1 MKVTLRVNGKE
12 YSGWKTVSI
21 TRSMESAAGT
31 FDLSFTEKWSGQ
43 TESWPILPGAACMV
57 SINGMTVISGYV
69 DDFMPSFDARTHTIR
84 VTGRD
89 KTGDLVDC
97 SAIWKAGQWQ
107 NRNLLQIARD
117 LCSPFGI
124 SVKAETSVGA
134 VFKTLTIQT
143 GESVFEV
150 LESAA
155 RQRGVLLVPNGLG
168 GLLITRASDKL
179 IKTALIEGENML
191 SASGQFSH
199 KDRFSHYIV
208 KGENAGSDF
217 TTTQHNAKASATV
230 TDKAIKRHRPLVVM
244 AEQQGDA
251 AKLKERAQ
259 WEANVRTG
267 RGSTIQAV
275 VQGWTH
281 ADGLWTPNTRV
292 HCTSKK
298 LKVDRPMLITSATFT
313 LDEAGTRTDLSLS
326 LPGAFKLLPIPA
338 PEENSA
344 L

>member
-1 MKVTLRVNGKE
+1 MKVSLRVNGKE

-31 FDLSFTEKWSGQ
+31 FDVSLTEKWSGQ
-43 TESWPILPGAACMV
+43 AESWPILPGFACVV
-57 SINGMTVISGYV
+57 SIDGATVISGYV
-69 DDFMPSFDARTHTIR
+69 DDFIPSFDARSHTIR

-89 KTGDLVDC
+89 KTCDLVDC

-124 SVKAETSVGA
+124 TVKAETSVGDA
-134 VFKTLTIQT
+134 FKTLTIQA

-155 RQRGVLLVPNGLG
+155 RQRGVLLVSNGMG
-168 GLLITRASDKL
+168 GLVITRASDTL
-179 IKTALIEGENML
+179 IRTALIEGENML

-199 KDRFSHYIV
+199 KDRFSQYRV
-208 KGENAGSDF
+208 MGENAGSDF
-217 TTTQHNAKASATV
+217 TTAQHNAKASATV
-230 TDKAIKRHRPLVVM
+230 TDKAIKRYRPLVIM

-267 RGSTIQAV
+267 RGSTIQTV

-292 HCTSKK
+292 HVTSKK
-298 LKVDRPMLITSATFT
+298 LKVDRPMLITSVTFT
-313 LDEAGTRTDLSLS
+313 LDEAGTKTDLSLC
-326 LPGAFKLLPIPA
+326 LPEAFKLLAIPA
-338 PEENSA
+338 PEEDSA

>member
-1 MKVTLRVNGKE
+1 MKVTLTVNGKE

-31 FDLSFTEKWSGQ
+31 FDVSLTEKWSGQ
-43 TESWPILPGAACMV
+43 EESWPILPGSACVV
-57 SINGMTVISGYV
+57 SIDGETVISGYV
-69 DDFMPSFDARTHTIR
+69 DDFIPSFDARSHTIR

-89 KTGDLVDC
+89 KTCDLVDC

-124 SVKAETSVGA
+124 TVKAETSVGA
-134 VFKTLTIQT
+134 AFKTLTIQA

-155 RQRGVLLVPNGLG
+155 RQRGVLLVSNGMG
-168 GLLITRASDKL
+168 GLLITRASDTL
-179 IKTALIEGENML
+179 IKTALIEGENLL

-199 KDRFSHYIV
+199 KDRFSQYRV
-208 KGENAGSDF
+208 MGENAGSDF
-217 TTTQHNAKASATV
+217 TTAQHNAKASATV
-230 TDKAIKRHRPLVVM
+230 TDKAIKRHRPLVIM

-281 ADGLWTPNTRV
+281 ADGLWKPNTRV
-292 HCTSKK
+292 HVTSKK

-313 LDEAGTRTDLSLS
+313 LDEAGTKTDLSLC
-326 LPGAFKLLPIPA
+326 LPDAFKLLPIPA
-338 PEENSA
+338 PTEDSA